1 MASTRDRILDA
12 LEEELLAHGPAG
24 ATLEAVAERAGVSKG
39 GLLYHFRSKD
49 ELFGGLLDRLTLE
62 ITSSGATRPVGD
74 PVEATRIFL
83 ESSQSVEGSDTRTL
97 MAALRLVGTYEPT
110 QDRLARYLDDWAAGL
125 YRDVADPAAA
135 RLVQLVGD
143 GLYLHALLGGAG
155 SDLDSDVVA
164 LVQRLVTT
172 PPPA

>member
-12 LEEELLAHGPAG
+12 LEAELLAHGPAG

-49 ELFGGLLDRLTLE
+49 DLFGGLLDRLSLE
-62 ITSSGATRPVGD
+62 AAGSEVAEPVGD
-74 PVEATRIFL
+74 AVEGARLFL
-83 ESSQSVEGSDTRTL
+83 ESSQSVEGSETRTL
-97 MAALRLVGTYEPT
+97 LAALRLIGTYGPT
-110 QDRLARYLDDWAAGL
+110 QDRLARYLDDWAKGL
-125 YRDVADPAAA
+125 YRDIADPAAA

-143 GLYLHALLGGAG
+143 GMYLHALLGAG
-155 SDLDSDVVA
+155 GTDLDTDVIA
-164 LVQRLVTT
+164 LVQRLLTT